1 MKKIKRILVGSLT
14 ALSFMGGFKT
24 KARDNDA
31 NNFQIQ
37 TISDNF
43 DQNSAN
49 LLDNKFL
56 NKNNI
61 IRAAIGIATLGSI
74 YYFGGEGIYN
84 ALFMNSNKNLY
95 YKSYKETEVNEKEKE
110 LLRKR
115 SNQGFERIECKTNFG
130 TLHGF
135 ARFPKNINAQD
146 VKKIILVCGSTS
158 ELSCV
163 SIKFA
168 VDRSSEE
175 DQKNSIFICF
185 DYPTYAKSE
194 GPKLNQKVMQ
204 QYAKSVS
211 DYAKKLKNNEYKNV
225 EFSVYGYSLGGIPA
239 SYLTTKK
246 EFDIREASFWSPA
259 QFDGAVQG
267 ITGLRCLGI
276 LGRYWKFNGEAIDS
290 IENIK
295 NSHENCKINLFSG
308 SLDSGDFLSLET
320 TVLKTKKYKNKNHD
334 ENWEENIAREVWKKL
349 EKEGKNNLGNRLTVS
364 FLGKAGHCDH
374 DFYNSVWN
382 LKSIWNYEK
391 ESKLK

>member
-1 MKKIKRILVGSLT
+1 MKKIKRILIGSLT
-14 ALSFMGGFKT
+14 ALSFVGGFKT
-24 KARDNDA
+24 KARN
-31 NNFQIQ
+31 NNTQNFQ
-37 TISDNF
+37 TTSDN
-43 DQNSAN
+43 
-49 LLDNKFL
+49 FL

-61 IRAAIGIATLGSI
+61 IRAAVGGATLGSI
-74 YYFGGEGIYN
+74 YHFGGEGIYN

-95 YKSYKETEVNEKEKE
+95 YKSYKKTEINKKEEE
-110 LLRKR
+110 LLQKR
-115 SNQGFERIECKTNFG
+115 SNQGFERIEYKTDFG
-130 TLHGF
+130 VLHGF
-135 ARFPKNINAQD
+135 ARFPKNINKQD
-146 VKKIILVCGSTS
+146 VRKIILVCGSTS

-168 VDRSSEE
+168 IDRSKKE
-175 DQKNSIFICF
+175 DQKNSVFICF

-204 QYAKSVS
+204 RYAESVL

-259 QFDGAVQG
+259 QFDGAAQG

-290 IENIK
+290 IEDIK

-320 TVLKTKKYKNKNHD
+320 TVLKTKKYKNKKHD
-334 ENWEENIAREVWKKL
+334 KNWEENIAREVWGKL
-349 EKEGKNNLGNRLTVS
+349 EKEGKNNLGSRLTVS

-382 LKSIWNYEK
+382 LTSIWNKEK
-391 ESKLK
+391 ENNIKIKNYLEK